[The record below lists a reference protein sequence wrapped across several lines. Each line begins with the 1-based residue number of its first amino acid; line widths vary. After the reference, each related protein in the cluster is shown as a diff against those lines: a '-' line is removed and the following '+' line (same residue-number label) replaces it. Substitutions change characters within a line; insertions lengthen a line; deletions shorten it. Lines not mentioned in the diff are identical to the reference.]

1 MSHADIHSAR
11 VESTLH
17 KLRHETHLLQ
27 TFPLLLQSPD
37 ITVQFSTNTAHVHFS
52 CLPSVVAVS
61 KTLSGVSI
69 SSSRPSTIAFI
80 HYRSFLHRGR
90 STQPLMQEITTFLWG
105 FTKQEINFYQSANVH
120 LWESWYQLLLVQ
132 QRVKEPTDSKS
143 FNVSLCIFS
152 FY

>member
-1 MSHADIHSAR
+1 
-11 VESTLH
+11 
-17 KLRHETHLLQ
+17 
-27 TFPLLLQSPD
+27 
-37 ITVQFSTNTAHVHFS
+37 
-52 CLPSVVAVS
+52 
-61 KTLSGVSI
+61 
-69 SSSRPSTIAFI
+69 
-80 HYRSFLHRGR
+80 
-90 STQPLMQEITTFLWG
+90 MQEITTFLWG